1 MELSK
6 IENLLEKYFD
16 GETSLA
22 EEAVLKEYFSRPD
35 VPSHLEPYRGMFGYF
50 NQSGTEVAEKE
61 IVLPQRNHLI
71 QWLSI
76 AAALILM
83 ISMFTVYE
91 KNEREKQEARL
102 AYIETTKALN
112 MISQNLNK
120 GNKAIVK
127 LETFNQTRNKIFKN
141 NK

>member
-1 MELSK
+1 MESSK
-6 IENLLEKYFD
+6 IENLLEKYFKA
-16 GETSLA
+16 ETSLA
-22 EEAVLKEYFSRPD
+22 EEAVLKDFFSKPD
-35 VPSHLEPYRGMFGYF
+35 VPSHLEQYRAMFVYF
-50 NQSGTEVAEKE
+50 SQNGTEVAEKE
-61 IVLPQRNHLI
+61 IVLPQRNHLL

-83 ISMFTVYE
+83 VSMYSVYQ

-102 AYIETTKALN
+102 AYIETTRALN

-127 LETFNQTRNKIFKN
+127 LETFEQTRNKIFKN
-141 NK
+141 D